1 MKKKNQT
8 ITGAFAIALGVLFI
22 AAQNKVI
29 QIALSVL
36 GAALLIMAIIDYV
49 NKETFKASFLA
60 VGGIS
65 VIVFG
70 WVFIDLALYLISAFL
85 LLIGIVQLILMFKIK
100 ALGFAPFNRF
110 LAFAK
115 PIATVIA
122 GACLL
127 FNKDGT
133 LAWLFVIAGILITVE
148 GILLIVD
155 RTGTDKDNK
164 DVIEVDAE

>member
-8 ITGAFAIALGVLFI
+8 IAGAFAIALGILFI
-22 AAQNKVI
+22 AAQNRVI
-29 QIALSVL
+29 QITLSVL
-36 GAALLIMAIIDYV
+36 GAALLIMAIIDFV
-49 NKETFKASFLA
+49 EKEYFKASFLA

-65 VIVFG
+65 VVVFG

-100 ALGFAPFNRF
+100 ALGFTPFNRF

-115 PIATVIA
+115 PVATVIA

-127 FNKDGT
+127 FNKNGT
-133 LAWLFVIAGILITVE
+133 LDWLFIIAGVLITVE

-155 RTGTDKDNK
+155 RTGPDKDKK
-164 DVIEVDAE
+164 DVIEVEAE

>member
-1 MKKKNQT
+1 MKKNNRFV
-8 ITGAFAIALGVLFI
+8 TGAFAIALGVLFI

-29 QIALSVL
+29 QITLSVL
-36 GAALLIMAIIDYV
+36 GAALLLMAIIDFV
-49 NKETFKASFLA
+49 NKETVKAAFLA

-70 WVFIDLALYLISAFL
+70 WVFIDLALYLISALL
-85 LLIGIVQLILMFKIK
+85 LLIGIIQLILLFKIK
-100 ALGFAPFNRF
+100 ALGFTPFNKV

-133 LAWLFVIAGILITVE
+133 LSWLFIIAGVLITVE
-148 GILLIVD
+148 GILLFVD
-155 RTGTDKDNK
+155 KPDSDKNQA
-164 DVIEVDAE
+164 IEVDAD

>member
-1 MKKKNQT
+1 MKKDNNRFV
-8 ITGAFAIALGVLFI
+8 TGAFAIALGVLFI

-29 QIALSVL
+29 QITLSVL
-36 GAALLIMAIIDYV
+36 GAALLIMAIIDFA
-49 NKETFKASFLA
+49 NKETVKACFLS

-85 LLIGIVQLILMFKIK
+85 LLIGIIQLVMLFKIK
-100 ALGFAPFNRF
+100 VLGFTPFNKV

-115 PIATVIA
+115 PVASVIA

-133 LAWLFVIAGILITVE
+133 LSWLFVIAGVLITIE

-155 RTGTDKDNK
+155 KKDNDK
-164 DVIEVDAE
+164 NNVIEIDAD